1 MIQGTGGSDCDFIPA
16 IVSDSY
22 ITFESALCPGSHI
35 GVLPSGQFSAPA
47 QTNKLTDASQFKIK
61 FIVSVIIIMLVI
73 LKAFVVGKVV
83 ILATIILY
91 IVNIILPPH

>member
-1 MIQGTGGSDCDFIPA
+1 MIQGTGGSDCDFVPA

-22 ITFESALCPGSHI
+22 ITFESALYPGSHI

-47 QTNKLTDASQFKIK
+47 QTNKLTDASHFKIK
-61 FIVSVIIIMLVI
+61 FIVSVIIMI